1 MPFYSRCCPKACR
14 DVRPISPPKVNRLAE
29 LSDLEGKIAETEET
43 VKALTIE
50 CDKTDYILSASSG
63 ALCGIM
69 DIFLV
74 GKPGESPIGDLT
86 DKWFAER
93 TKSFAKLCKWDS
105 SGDDSLK
112 SAIKHLEK
120 KFKIPCDQSVG
131 GSIFRELINLTPVT
145 LQSGVLVKIAICED
159 HANEL

>member
-1 MPFYSRCCPKACR
+1 MPH
-14 DVRPISPPKVNRLAE
+14 VVVLE
-29 LSDLEGKIAETEET
+29 LTAGKNNFEFAQNIET
-43 VKALTIE
+43 
-50 CDKTDYILSASSG
+50 ASSG

-105 SGDDSLK
+105 TKDDSLK
-112 SAIKHLEK
+112 SAIKHL
-120 KFKIPCDQSVG
+120 
-131 GSIFRELINLTPVT
+131 
-145 LQSGVLVKIAICED
+145 
-159 HANEL
+159 

>member
-1 MPFYSRCCPKACR
+1 MPHVVVLELTAGKNNFEFAQNIETALS
-14 DVRPISPPKVNRLAE
+14 SAE
-29 LSDLEGKIAETEET
+29 TDLQELEDKIAETEET
-43 VKALTIE
+43 VKALTPE
-50 CDKTDYILSASSG
+50 CDKSDYILSASSG
-63 ALCGIM
+63 ALCGIV

-105 SGDDSLK
+105 TKDDSLK

-120 KFKIPCDQSVG
+120 KFKIP
-131 GSIFRELINLTPVT
+131 
-145 LQSGVLVKIAICED
+145 
-159 HANEL
+159 

>member
-1 MPFYSRCCPKACR
+1 MPHVVVLELTAGKNNFEFAQNIETALS
-14 DVRPISPPKVNRLAE
+14 SAE
-29 LSDLEGKIAETEET
+29 TDLQELEDKIAETEET
-43 VKALTIE
+43 VKTLTPE
-50 CDKTDYILSASSG
+50 CDKSDYILSASSG

-105 SGDDSLK
+105 TKDDSLK

-120 KFKIPCDQSVG
+120 KFKIP
-131 GSIFRELINLTPVT
+131 
-145 LQSGVLVKIAICED
+145 
-159 HANEL
+159 

>member
-1 MPFYSRCCPKACR
+1 MSQMNSENNAGIVVLEMSAGENGFQFAQS
-14 DVRPISPPKVNRLAE
+14 ISMALSSAE
-29 LSDLEGKIAETEET
+29 AKLSDLEEKIAETEET
-43 VKALTIE
+43 VKALTPE

-120 KFKIPCDQSVG
+120 QSTRPR
-131 GSIFRELINLTPVT
+131 RECRR
-145 LQSGVLVKIAICED
+145 QYFS
-159 HANEL
+159 